1 MRVLAGSQLQ
11 SAEPEFAAEGGPA
24 EAGDSPAQGALQ
36 SPKFRLSIEK
46 KIENIW
52 LESEQLGWSYSDFVF
67 HLMEI
72 LIVLNYRSLM
82 PKLNQASLKDTGS
95 A

>member
-24 EAGDSPAQGALQ
+24 EAGDCPAQGALQ

-82 PKLNQASLKDTGS
+82 PKLREASLKDTGS

>member
-1 MRVLAGSQLQ
+1 MRVGSQLQ
-11 SAEPEFAAEGGPA
+11 SAEPEFAAGDNPA
-24 EAGDSPAQGALQ
+24 ETGDSPAQGALQ
-36 SPKFRLSIEK
+36 SPKFRISIEK

-82 PKLNQASLKDTGS
+82 PKLREASLKDTGS

>member
-1 MRVLAGSQLQ
+1 MRVLVGSQLQ
-11 SAEPEFAAEGGPA
+11 SAEPEFAAEDSSA

-36 SPKFRLSIEK
+36 SPKFRISIEK
-46 KIENIW
+46 KIESIW
-52 LESEQLGWSYSDFVF
+52 LESEQLGWSYGDFVF

-82 PKLNQASLKDTGS
+82 PKLNQANLKETGS